1 CRMRIVALLMLLIL
15 PAACRAES
23 AFGIWRMNAARSTFT
38 GDIPPKSFTV
48 QIEPH
53 AKGEVF
59 TSERIEKDGRT
70 TTASTILYLDG
81 TPREF
86 GDLKCTGTQSA
97 RRVDTRTVEIM
108 RRCAGGEWTRM
119 VRQLS
124 AQPKDLILDV
134 EEQHADGRRF
144 ERRLVF
150 EKQ

>member
-1 CRMRIVALLMLLIL
+1 MRIVALLMLLIL

-81 TPREF
+81 KPRDF
-86 GDLKCTGTQSA
+86 QNPGCSGTQSS
-97 RRVDTRTVEIM
+97 RVLDSRTVEIQ
-108 RRCAGGEWTRM
+108 RECKDALRTWI
-119 VRQLS
+119 VRQFS
-124 AQPKDLILDV
+124 TPPKELILDIV
-134 EEQHADGRRF
+134 KQQADGRRS
-144 ERRLVF
+144 ERHLVM

>member
-1 CRMRIVALLMLLIL
+1 MRIVALLMLLIL

-81 TPREF
+81 KSRDFQDP
-86 GDLKCTGTQSA
+86 GCSGTQSSRA
-97 RRVDTRTVEIM
+97 LDSHTVEIQ
-108 RRCAGGEWTRM
+108 RECKDAVRTWI

-124 AQPKDLILDV
+124 AQPKDLILDIV
-134 EEQHADGRRF
+134 EQQADGRRF
-144 ERRLVF
+144 EQRLVM